1 MNTDLCSVNPTVA
14 TYSSL
19 RINKCRAA
27 RVDMEN
33 QRNGCMCLVAAAAAR
48 LMAMLCADPTSLAA
62 IVLRAISHPCCVY
75 DKTN

>member
-1 MNTDLCSVNPTVA
+1 MMNIDLCFVNPTVA

-19 RINKCRAA
+19 RINKIIAA

-48 LMAMLCADPTSLAA
+48 LMAMLCADPTKPGRDRAA
-62 IVLRAISHPCCVY
+62 GYLTPMLCL
-75 DKTN
+75 